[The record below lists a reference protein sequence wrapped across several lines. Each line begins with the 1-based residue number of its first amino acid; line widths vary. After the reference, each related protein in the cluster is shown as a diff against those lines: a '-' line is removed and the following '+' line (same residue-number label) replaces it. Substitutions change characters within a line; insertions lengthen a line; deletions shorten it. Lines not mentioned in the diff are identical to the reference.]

1 MPRRRPP
8 RQERARATVAD
19 ILEAT
24 ARIIERDGYDALT
37 TNEIARVAGVATG
50 SLYQYFPTKEAVV
63 EALQEAHFEKM
74 GRAFLARMEEL
85 ETAPL
90 RELVFGL
97 GSLMATSELLNSR
110 LSKALLAVPRRGRPK
125 AVLQLEQRCGEILH
139 RALVRHAPRADPE
152 ALRIPVFMVVQ
163 TVEALIISTSQ
174 YRPRGLTRQRF
185 TSELAEL
192 VTRYIAHKI

>member
-110 LSKALLAVPRRGRPK
+110 LSKALRAV
-125 AVLQLEQRCGEILH
+125 
-139 RALVRHAPRADPE
+139 PE

-192 VTRYIAHKI
+192 VTRYI